1 MPSSTITIKFI
12 NPPGPGK
19 KNASIKDTTDD
30 FYLLEPAIADKL
42 STGGTYNVDYR
53 TNTFR
58 GTTYKIVEK
67 IEPVTAS
74 GGAAAQSNVVKGVFG
89 GKVDDKIAAERIY
102 VCGIVNNI
110 MSNPGLN
117 PDSLTKAYLVNMTQ
131 MARDAW
137 QETFGRHNSDLND
150 ENPF

>member
-30 FYLLEPAIADKL
+30 FYLLEPAVANRL
-42 STGGTYNVDYR
+42 NNGSTYNVDYR

-67 IEPVTAS
+67 IEPVNTV
-74 GGAAAQSNVVKGVFG
+74 GAAVAQSNVVKGAFG
-89 GKVDDKIAAERIY
+89 GKVDDKIVAERIY
-102 VCGIVNNI
+102 VCGIVNN
-110 MSNPGLN
+110 
-117 PDSLTKAYLVNMTQ
+117 
-131 MARDAW
+131 
-137 QETFGRHNSDLND
+137 
-150 ENPF
+150 